1 MEELIL
7 QAEILMSSFFFT
19 REYLSATWVLL
30 FNFCWQMAKSKT
42 HLTPKLLLED
52 LDWKI
57 NVFLNLKKFKS

>member
-30 FNFCWQMAKSKT
+30 FNIL
-42 HLTPKLLLED
+42 LTNG
-52 LDWKI
+52 KI
-57 NVFLNLKKFKS
+57 QNPPDA